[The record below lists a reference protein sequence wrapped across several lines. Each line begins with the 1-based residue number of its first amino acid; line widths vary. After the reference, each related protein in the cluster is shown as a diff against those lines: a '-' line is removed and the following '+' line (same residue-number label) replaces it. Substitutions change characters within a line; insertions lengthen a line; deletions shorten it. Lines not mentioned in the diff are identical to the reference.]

1 MNLYSTG
8 LQMGSN
14 VANYFNRKIGFN
26 AEEGKEANQY
36 FKPNPFLGSP
46 ASTLI
51 NGLGKRVVAFGVNNG
66 PSFLLKY
73 GPTVLKDSSLKVF
86 EKVPLVF
93 LALPSRT
100 AISML
105 YNGGNVIA
113 HVVAAFSNGLNDEG
127 KNHVKIAAKYLYRG
141 AIDFGVFATS
151 SALIGNPDKSIIYA
165 EAILNLVAPDQY
177 KKATNAVFSFIDDRV
192 IGKTDD
198 SKPNVVERVV
208 NKRLSGVER
217 ENRYLAEGTINAWKI
232 SSSRR
237 RK

>member
-14 VANYFNRKIGFN
+14 VANYFNRKIGFS
-26 AEEGKEANQY
+26 ADEGKETNQY

-46 ASTLI
+46 ANGLI

-66 PSFLLKY
+66 PSLLLKY
-73 GPTVLKDSSLKVF
+73 GPTVLKNSPLKYF

-100 AISML
+100 AVSML

-113 HVVAAFSNGLNDEG
+113 HVAAAASYGLNDEG
-127 KNHVKIAAKYLYRG
+127 KNHMKIAAKYLYRS

-151 SALIGNPDKSIIYA
+151 SALIGNPDRSIIYA

-177 KKATNAVFSFIDDRV
+177 RKATNAVFSFIDDRV

-198 SKPNVVERVV
+198 SKPNAVERIV
-208 NKRLSGVER
+208 KRRLSREER
-217 ENRYLAEGTINAWKI
+217 ENRDLLEGSARMLVNG
-232 SSSRR
+232 SRR
-237 RK
+237 R